1 MHLST
6 EGAVYSCL
14 GIGALLAAALPRL
27 LSRLPVSVP
36 IVFLAAG
43 MVLHLTPL
51 PLPAFDP
58 VADRIWVHHLTE
70 LCVIVSLMGAGLA
83 INRPFGWRSWAATWR
98 LLGLAMPLTIGA
110 TALAAWALLDWPVSV
125 ALLVAAVLA
134 PTDPVLAS
142 EVRVGEPSAEKED
155 EDEVRFALTSEAG
168 LNDGLAFPFVLAALA
183 LAAAGNSWTGG
194 WMVHWVWSDVLIRIA
209 VGVTA
214 GLAIG
219 FLLGRLLFR
228 SRAKPLRLAEQGEG
242 FVALA
247 ATFLA
252 YGLTEALHG
261 YGFLAVF
268 VTACALRRAEHS
280 HGYHRVMHSFVEQ
293 IERLLMALLLFAVGA
308 YVASGGL
315 AALTWKGAAV
325 GVLLHLLIRPASG
338 WLAQLRGPGRPNERA
353 AIACFGIRGIGSLFY
368 LAYACGEGEFGVYEE
383 EMWAVVVFAVL
394 TSVVVH
400 GVAAAPVTSYLDRRS
415 ARDPLRERPGH
426 ERVPGRGG
434 GTHQRAEVRPGPGGP
449 EAVGPGGSA
458 PVRGRAGRHE
468 TPQGPDRR

>member
-1 MHLST
+1 MTITT
-6 EGAVYSCL
+6 EGAVYGCL
-14 GIGALLAAALPRL
+14 GIGALLAAVLPRL

-43 MVLHLTPL
+43 VALYLTPL
-51 PLPAFDP
+51 PLPEIDP
-58 VADRIWVHHLTE
+58 VADRLWVHHLSE

-83 INRPFGWRSWAATWR
+83 INRPFGWRPWASAWR

-110 TALAAWALLDWPVSV
+110 TALAVWGLLGWPVSV

-142 EVRVGEPSAEKED
+142 EVRVGEPSAEKND

-168 LNDGLAFPFVLAALA
+168 LNDGLAFPFVLAAIA
-183 LAAAGNSWTGG
+183 LAAAGESWTGG
-194 WMVHWVWSDVLIRIA
+194 RLRHWVWSDVLVRTS
-209 VGVTA
+209 VGVAA

-219 FLLGRLLFR
+219 LLLGRLLFR
-228 SRAKPLRLAEQGEG
+228 SRAGSLRLAEQGEG

-268 VTACALRRAEHS
+268 VTACTLRRSEHS
-280 HGYHRVMHSFVEQ
+280 HGYHQVMHAFVEQ
-293 IERLLMALLLFAVGA
+293 IERLLMALLLFGVGA

-315 AALTWKGAAV
+315 AALTWRGAAV
-325 GVLLHLLIRPASG
+325 GVLLHLLIRPAAG
-338 WLAQLRGPGRPNERA
+338 LLAQLRGPGRPKERVA
-353 AIACFGIRGIGSLFY
+353 VAFFGIRGIGSLFY
-368 LAYACGEGEFGVYEE
+368 LAYAFGEGDFGPLERE
-383 EMWAVVVFAVL
+383 IWAVVVFAVL
-394 TSVVVH
+394 ISVVVH

-415 ARDPLRERPGH
+415 AESSRRDARTG
-426 ERVPGRGG
+426 
-434 GTHQRAEVRPGPGGP
+434 PGPGSG
-449 EAVGPGGSA
+449 
-458 PVRGRAGRHE
+458 
-468 TPQGPDRR
+468 

>member
-1 MHLST
+1 MT
-6 EGAVYSCL
+6 ITTAGAVYGCL

-27 LSRLPVSVP
+27 LSRLPISVP

-43 MVLHLTPL
+43 VALYLTPL
-51 PLPAFDP
+51 PLPEVDP
-58 VADRIWVHHLTE
+58 VADRLWVHHVTE

-83 INRPFGWRSWAATWR
+83 INRPFGWRSWASTWR

-110 TALAAWALLDWPVSV
+110 TALAVWGLLGWPVSV

-142 EVRVGEPSAEKED
+142 EVRVGEPSAEKND

-168 LNDGLAFPFVLAALA
+168 LNDGLAFPFVLAATA
-183 LAAAGNSWTGG
+183 LAAAGESWTGG
-194 WMVHWVWSDVLIRIA
+194 RLTHWAWSDVLVRTS
-209 VGVTA
+209 VGVAA

-219 FLLGRLLFR
+219 LLLGRVLFR
-228 SRAKPLRLAEQGEG
+228 SRARSLRLAEQGEG

-268 VTACALRRAEHS
+268 VTACALRRSEHS
-280 HGYHRVMHSFVEQ
+280 HGYHQVMHAFVEQ
-293 IERLLMALLLFAVGA
+293 IERLLMALLLFGVGA
-308 YVASGGL
+308 YLASGGL
-315 AALTWKGAAV
+315 AALTWRGAAV

-353 AIACFGIRGIGSLFY
+353 AVAFFGIRGIGSLFY
-368 LAYACGEGEFGVYEE
+368 LAYACGEGDFGRYEK

-394 TSVVVH
+394 ISVVVH

-415 ARDPLRERPGH
+415 AK
-426 ERVPGRGG
+426 
-434 GTHQRAEVRPGPGGP
+434 A
-449 EAVGPGGSA
+449 S
-458 PVRGRAGRHE
+458 
-468 TPQGPDRR
+468 

>member
-1 MHLST
+1 MQITT
-6 EGAVYSCL
+6 EGAVYTCL

-43 MVLHLTPL
+43 VVLYLTPL

-58 VADRIWVHHLTE
+58 VADRVWVHHLTE

-83 INRPFGWRSWAATWR
+83 INRPFGRRSWAAAWR

-110 TALAAWALLDWPVSV
+110 TALAAWALLGWPVSV
-125 ALLVAAVLA
+125 ALLVAAALA

-142 EVRVGEPSAEKED
+142 EVRVGEPTADKED

-183 LAAAGNSWTGG
+183 LAAAGNDWTGG
-194 WMVHWVWSDVLIRIA
+194 WMVHWVWSDVLVRIS
-209 VGVTA
+209 VGVAA
-214 GLAIG
+214 GLAMG

-228 SRAKPLRLAEQGEG
+228 SRATSLRLAEQGEG

-268 VTACALRRAEHS
+268 VTACALRKSEHS
-280 HGYHRVMHSFVEQ
+280 HGYQRVMHAFVEQ
-293 IERLLMALLLFAVGA
+293 IERLLMALLLFALGA
-308 YVASGGL
+308 CVASGGL
-315 AALTWKGAAV
+315 AALTWRGAAV
-325 GVLLHLLIRPASG
+325 GVLLLLVVRPVSG
-338 WLAQLRGPGRPNERA
+338 WLAQVRGPGRPHERA
-353 AIACFGIRGIGSLFY
+353 ATAFFGIRGIGSFFY
-368 LAYACGEGEFGVYEE
+368 LAYACGEGDFGRYER

-394 TSVVVH
+394 ISVVLH
-400 GVAAAPVTSYLDRRS
+400 GITAAPVTTYLDRRS
-415 ARDPLRERPGH
+415 AREPPRRTGA
-426 ERVPGRGG
+426 RRGV
-434 GTHQRAEVRPGPGGP
+434 GT
-449 EAVGPGGSA
+449 
-458 PVRGRAGRHE
+458 RAG
-468 TPQGPDRR
+468 

>member
-1 MHLST
+1 MTITT
-6 EGAVYSCL
+6 EGAVYGCL
-14 GIGALLAAALPRL
+14 GIGAFLAAVLPRL

-43 MVLHLTPL
+43 VALYLTPL
-51 PLPAFDP
+51 PLPEVDP
-58 VADRIWVHHLTE
+58 VADRLWVHHLSE

-83 INRPFGWRSWAATWR
+83 INRPFGWRSWASTWR

-110 TALAAWALLDWPVSV
+110 TALAVWGLLGWPVSV

-142 EVRVGEPSAEKED
+142 EVRVGEPSAEKND

-168 LNDGLAFPFVLAALA
+168 LNDGLAFPFVLAAIA
-183 LAAAGNSWTGG
+183 LAAAGESWTGG
-194 WMVHWVWSDVLIRIA
+194 WPAHWAWSDVLVRTS
-209 VGVTA
+209 VGVAA

-219 FLLGRLLFR
+219 LLLGRVLFR
-228 SRAKPLRLAEQGEG
+228 SRAGSLRLAEQGEG

-268 VTACALRRAEHS
+268 VTACALRRSEHS
-280 HGYHRVMHSFVEQ
+280 HGYHQVMHAFVEQ
-293 IERLLMALLLFAVGA
+293 IERLLMALLLFGVGA

-315 AALTWKGAAV
+315 AALTWRGAAV
-325 GVLLHLLIRPASG
+325 GVLLHLLIRPAAG
-338 WLAQLRGPGRPNERA
+338 LLAQLRGPGRPEERA
-353 AIACFGIRGIGSLFY
+353 AIAFFGIRGIGSLFY
-368 LAYACGEGEFGVYEE
+368 LAYAFGEGDFGPYER

-394 TSVVVH
+394 ISVVVH

-415 ARDPLRERPGH
+415 AEPSRRDAR
-426 ERVPGRGG
+426 
-434 GTHQRAEVRPGPGGP
+434 TRPGP
-449 EAVGPGGSA
+449 EPG
-458 PVRGRAGRHE
+458 
-468 TPQGPDRR
+468 

>member
-1 MHLST
+1 MSIST
-6 EGAVYSCL
+6 EGAVYGCL
-14 GIGALLAAALPRL
+14 GIGAFLAATLPRL

-43 MVLHLTPL
+43 VVLYLTPL

-58 VADRIWVHHLTE
+58 VADRVWVHHLTE

-83 INRPFGWRSWAATWR
+83 INRPFGWRPWASTWR
-98 LLGLAMPLTIGA
+98 LLGVAMPLTIGA
-110 TALAAWALLDWPVSV
+110 TAIAAWGLLDWPVSV

-142 EVRVGEPSAEKED
+142 EVRVGEPTAAKND

-168 LNDGLAFPFVLAALA
+168 LNDGLAFPFVLAAVA
-183 LAAAGNSWTGG
+183 LAAAGGNWTGG
-194 WMVHWVWSDVLIRIA
+194 WLTHWVWSDVLVRIA
-209 VGVTA
+209 VGVAT

-219 FLLGRLLFR
+219 LLLGRVLFR
-228 SRAKPLRLAEQGEG
+228 SRSRSLRLAEQGEG

-252 YGLTEALHG
+252 YGLAEALHG

-268 VTACALRRAEHS
+268 VAACALRRSEHS
-280 HGYHRVMHSFVEQ
+280 HGYHQVMHGFVEQ
-293 IERLLMALLLFAVGA
+293 IERLLMALLLFGVGA

-325 GVLLHLLIRPASG
+325 AVLLHLLIRPASG
-338 WLAQLRGPGRPNERA
+338 WLAQLRGPGRPEERA
-353 AIACFGIRGIGSLFY
+353 ATSFFGIRGIGSLFY
-368 LAYACGEGEFGVYEE
+368 LAYACGEGDFGPYER

-394 TSVVVH
+394 TSVVAH

-415 ARDPLRERPGH
+415 ERSRPDPRSRTGTAPEPG
-426 ERVPGRGG
+426 
-434 GTHQRAEVRPGPGGP
+434 
-449 EAVGPGGSA
+449 
-458 PVRGRAGRHE
+458 
-468 TPQGPDRR
+468 

>member
-1 MHLST
+1 MSITT
-6 EGAVYSCL
+6 EGAVYACL
-14 GIGALLAAALPRL
+14 GIGAFLAAVLPRL

-43 MVLHLTPL
+43 VLLYLTPL
-51 PLPAFDP
+51 PLPAVDP
-58 VADRIWVHHLTE
+58 VADRGWVHHLTE

-110 TALAAWALLDWPVSV
+110 TALAGWALLDWPVSA

-168 LNDGLAFPFVLAALA
+168 LNDGLAFPFVLAAVA
-183 LAAAGNSWTGG
+183 LAAAGESWTGG
-194 WMVHWVWSDVLIRIA
+194 WMTHWVWSDVLVRISAGVA
-209 VGVTA
+209 V

-219 FLLGRLLFR
+219 LLLGRVLFR
-228 SRAKPLRLAEQGEG
+228 SRARSLRLAEQGEG

-247 ATFLA
+247 ATFLS
-252 YGLTEALHG
+252 YGVAEALHG

-268 VTACALRRAEHS
+268 ATACALRGSEHS
-280 HGYHRVMHSFVEQ
+280 HGYHQVMHAFVEQ
-293 IERLLMALLLFAVGA
+293 IERLLMALLLFGVGA
-308 YVASGGL
+308 FVASGGL
-315 AALTWKGAAV
+315 AALTWRGAAV
-325 GVLLHLLIRPASG
+325 GVLLHLLIRPAAG
-338 WLAQLRGPGRPNERA
+338 RLALLRGPGRPNERA
-353 AIACFGIRGIGSLFY
+353 AAAFFGIRGIGSLFY
-368 LAYACGEGEFGVYEE
+368 LAYALGEGGFGSYER

-394 TSVVVH
+394 ISVVVH

-415 ARDPLRERPGH
+415 AESSRRDARTG
-426 ERVPGRGG
+426 
-434 GTHQRAEVRPGPGGP
+434 PGPG
-449 EAVGPGGSA
+449 PG
-458 PVRGRAGRHE
+458 
-468 TPQGPDRR
+468 

>member
-1 MHLST
+1 MTITT
-6 EGAVYSCL
+6 EGAVYGGL
-14 GIGALLAAALPRL
+14 GIGAFLAAVLPRL

-43 MVLHLTPL
+43 VALYLTPL
-51 PLPAFDP
+51 PLPEVDP
-58 VADRIWVHHLTE
+58 VADRLWVHHLSE

-83 INRPFGWRSWAATWR
+83 INRPFGWRSWASTWR

-110 TALAAWALLDWPVSV
+110 TALAVWGLLGWPVSV

-142 EVRVGEPSAEKED
+142 EVRVGEPSAEKND

-168 LNDGLAFPFVLAALA
+168 LNDGLAFPFVLAAIA
-183 LAAAGNSWTGG
+183 LAAAGESWTGG
-194 WMVHWVWSDVLIRIA
+194 WPAHWAWSDVLVRTS
-209 VGVTA
+209 VGVAA

-219 FLLGRLLFR
+219 LLLGRVLFR
-228 SRAKPLRLAEQGEG
+228 SRAGSLRLADQGEG

-268 VTACALRRAEHS
+268 VTACALRRSEHS
-280 HGYHRVMHSFVEQ
+280 HGYHQVMHAFVEQ
-293 IERLLMALLLFAVGA
+293 IERLLMALLLFGVGA

-315 AALTWKGAAV
+315 AALTWRGAAV
-325 GVLLHLLIRPASG
+325 GVLLHLLIRPAAG
-338 WLAQLRGPGRPNERA
+338 LLAQLRGPGRPEERA
-353 AIACFGIRGIGSLFY
+353 AIAFFGIRGIGSLFY
-368 LAYACGEGEFGVYEE
+368 LAYAFGEGDFGPYER

-394 TSVVVH
+394 ISVVVH
-400 GVAAAPVTSYLDRRS
+400 GVAAAPVTSCLDRRS
-415 ARDPLRERPGH
+415 AESSRRDAR
-426 ERVPGRGG
+426 
-434 GTHQRAEVRPGPGGP
+434 TRPGP
-449 EAVGPGGSA
+449 EPG
-458 PVRGRAGRHE
+458 
-468 TPQGPDRR
+468 

>member
-1 MHLST
+1 MTITT
-6 EGAVYSCL
+6 EGAVYGCL
-14 GIGALLAAALPRL
+14 GIGAFLAAVLPRL

-43 MVLHLTPL
+43 VALYLTPL
-51 PLPAFDP
+51 PLPEVDP
-58 VADRIWVHHLTE
+58 VADRLWVHHLSE

-83 INRPFGWRSWAATWR
+83 INRPFGWRSWASTWR

-110 TALAAWALLDWPVSV
+110 TALAVWGLLGWPVSV

-142 EVRVGEPSAEKED
+142 EVRVGEPSAEKND

-168 LNDGLAFPFVLAALA
+168 LNDGLAFPFVLAAVA
-183 LAAAGNSWTGG
+183 LAAAGESWTGG
-194 WMVHWVWSDVLIRIA
+194 WPAHWAWSDVLVRTS
-209 VGVTA
+209 VGVAA

-219 FLLGRLLFR
+219 LLLGRVLFR
-228 SRAKPLRLAEQGEG
+228 SRAGSLRLAEQGEG

-268 VTACALRRAEHS
+268 VTACALRRSEHS
-280 HGYHRVMHSFVEQ
+280 HGYHQVMHAFVEQ
-293 IERLLMALLLFAVGA
+293 IERLLMALLMFGVGA

-315 AALTWKGAAV
+315 AALTWRGAAV
-325 GVLLHLLIRPASG
+325 GVLLHLLIRPAAG
-338 WLAQLRGPGRPNERA
+338 LLAQLRGPGRPEERA
-353 AIACFGIRGIGSLFY
+353 AIAFFGIRGIGSLFY
-368 LAYACGEGEFGVYEE
+368 LAYAFGEGDFGPYER

-394 TSVVVH
+394 ISVVVH

-415 ARDPLRERPGH
+415 AESSRRDAR
-426 ERVPGRGG
+426 
-434 GTHQRAEVRPGPGGP
+434 TRPGP
-449 EAVGPGGSA
+449 EPG
-458 PVRGRAGRHE
+458 
-468 TPQGPDRR
+468 

>member
-1 MHLST
+1 MA
-6 EGAVYSCL
+6 AV
-14 GIGALLAAALPRL
+14 LPRL

-43 MVLHLTPL
+43 VALYLTPL
-51 PLPAFDP
+51 PLPEVDP
-58 VADRIWVHHLTE
+58 VADRLWVHHLSE

-83 INRPFGWRSWAATWR
+83 INRPFGWRSWASTWR

-110 TALAAWALLDWPVSV
+110 TALAVWGLLGWPVSV

-142 EVRVGEPSAEKED
+142 EVRVGEPSAEKND

-168 LNDGLAFPFVLAALA
+168 LNDGLAFPFVLAAVA
-183 LAAAGNSWTGG
+183 LAAAGESWTGG
-194 WMVHWVWSDVLIRIA
+194 WPAHWAWSDVLVRTS
-209 VGVTA
+209 VGVAA

-219 FLLGRLLFR
+219 LLLGRVLFR
-228 SRAKPLRLAEQGEG
+228 SRAGSLRLAEQGEG

-268 VTACALRRAEHS
+268 VTACALRRSEHS
-280 HGYHRVMHSFVEQ
+280 HGYHQVMHAFVEQ
-293 IERLLMALLLFAVGA
+293 IERLLMALLMFGVGA

-315 AALTWKGAAV
+315 AALTWRGAAV
-325 GVLLHLLIRPASG
+325 GVLLHLLIRPAAG
-338 WLAQLRGPGRPNERA
+338 LLAQLRGPGRPEERA
-353 AIACFGIRGIGSLFY
+353 AIAFFGIRGIGSLFY
-368 LAYACGEGEFGVYEE
+368 LAYAFGEGDFGPYER

-394 TSVVVH
+394 ISVVVH

-415 ARDPLRERPGH
+415 AESSRRDAR
-426 ERVPGRGG
+426 
-434 GTHQRAEVRPGPGGP
+434 TRPGP
-449 EAVGPGGSA
+449 EPG
-458 PVRGRAGRHE
+458 
-468 TPQGPDRR
+468 

>member
-1 MHLST
+1 MSIST
-6 EGAVYSCL
+6 EGAVYGCL
-14 GIGALLAAALPRL
+14 GIGAFLAATLPRL

-43 MVLHLTPL
+43 VVLYLTPL

-58 VADRIWVHHLTE
+58 VADRVWVHHLTE

-83 INRPFGWRSWAATWR
+83 INRPFGWRPWASTWR
-98 LLGLAMPLTIGA
+98 LLGVAMPLTIGA
-110 TALAAWALLDWPVSV
+110 TAIAAWGLLDWPASV

-142 EVRVGEPSAEKED
+142 EVRVGEPTAAKND

-168 LNDGLAFPFVLAALA
+168 LNDGLAFPFVLAAVA
-183 LAAAGNSWTGG
+183 LAAAGGNWTGG
-194 WMVHWVWSDVLIRIA
+194 WLTHWVWSDVLVRIA
-209 VGVTA
+209 VGVAT

-219 FLLGRLLFR
+219 LLLGRVLFR
-228 SRAKPLRLAEQGEG
+228 SRSRSLRLAEQGEG

-252 YGLTEALHG
+252 YGLAEALHG

-268 VTACALRRAEHS
+268 VAACALRRSEHS
-280 HGYHRVMHSFVEQ
+280 HGYHRVMHGFVEQ
-293 IERLLMALLLFAVGA
+293 IERLLMALLLFGVGA

-325 GVLLHLLIRPASG
+325 AVLLHLLIRPASG
-338 WLAQLRGPGRPNERA
+338 WLAQLRGPGRPEERA
-353 AIACFGIRGIGSLFY
+353 ATSFFGIRGIGSLFY
-368 LAYACGEGEFGVYEE
+368 LAYACGEGNFGPYER

-394 TSVVVH
+394 TSVVAH

-415 ARDPLRERPGH
+415 ERSRPDPGSRTGTAPEPG
-426 ERVPGRGG
+426 
-434 GTHQRAEVRPGPGGP
+434 
-449 EAVGPGGSA
+449 
-458 PVRGRAGRHE
+458 
-468 TPQGPDRR
+468 